1 MSSVS
6 DKYNQK
12 RKQILLDIDSGKNF
26 NVEDL
31 AMYDLTPYFNESDE
45 PNLYETII
53 LNKNQQRKV
62 SHVNE
67 NIYFSPP
74 QYDAL
79 NFLEN
84 NDKVIFSAP
93 TSFGKTM
100 IVKEYI
106 FRKKPNNIIYIVPTN
121 ALAYELEISFKENDN
136 FSDYLIY
143 DKLLSDSSIEN
154 KKMFFI
160 GTQEKFLELE
170 QSLLGEIDLFVIDE
184 AYKLQESIDNIRSYK
199 LSETF
204 LNSFVLNSHKIFL
217 LSPIAEF
224 IGFEKYNFSHFD
236 SNFNAVEKNYVL
248 LDEKDFFDRFLKE
261 GNKNKTILFC
271 SSPAQIN
278 ETYYKIESCELKKIK
293 SSFLTQLKQDIH
305 PEWIVAKLL
314 EQGILVHHG
323 QMPKYIQN
331 RMINLFNHNKKYN
344 ILFGTNSIS
353 EGINTVTKNLFIH
366 PENTV
371 GDKLL
376 LKNTI
381 GRAGRLGKYPI
392 GYIFSTK
399 ELESEIEDKI
409 QIKLAISEE
418 KELKEIEESKQDDK
432 IQLFSL
438 SYNIS
443 EEVCKLLLKKYK
455 LSLTKLEN
463 ILNVLMED
471 LRYSGIESLPF
482 MAKRAIGRN
491 YSTVPSIDKHLI
503 KGYLNVYFIN
513 DSGTNTYLNTFND
526 RIAYYKYKVNNDAS
540 ISEIINLFMQFIYTT
555 LEYNIMP
562 IVNIGLDIYDS
573 KSDWKFGSN
582 VIETLEECRRKYY
595 RKSYGSLDVDNLS
608 ESHMSIVS
616 AMKDYGMT
624 NSIKNLSID
633 ILNEIES
640 RLNVRYSTSD
650 VIRAIEYLA
659 INSKD
664 NKAYF
669 TELKNKYIY

>member
-1 MSSVS
+1 MS
-6 DKYNQK
+6 DKYNKK
-12 RKQILLDIDSGKNF
+12 RKQILLDIDSGKEF

-62 SHVNE
+62 THVNDD
-67 NIYFSPP
+67 IFFSPP

-79 NFLEN
+79 DFLKN

-106 FRKKPNNIIYIVPTN
+106 FKQKPKNIIYIVPTN

-143 DKLLSDSSIEN
+143 DKLLSDSTIEN

-160 GTQEKFLELE
+160 GTQEKFLELD

-204 LNSFVLNSHKIFL
+204 LNCFVLNSRKIFL

-236 SNFNAVEKNYVL
+236 SSFNAVEKNYVL

-278 ETYYKIESCELKKIK
+278 ETYYKIENHELKKNN

-305 PEWIVAKLL
+305 PEWVVAKLL

-331 RMINLFNHNKKYN
+331 RMINLFNHDKKYT
-344 ILFGTNSIS
+344 ILLGTNSIS

-366 PENTV
+366 PENAV
-371 GDKLL
+371 SDKLL

-399 ELESEIEDKI
+399 ELEGEIEDKI
-409 QIKLAISEE
+409 QIKLAISDE
-418 KELKEIEESKQDDK
+418 KELKEIEESKQNDK
-432 IQLFSL
+432 IQDFSL
-438 SYNIS
+438 SHNIS

-455 LSLTKLEN
+455 LSLTKLGN
-463 ILNVLMED
+463 ILNVLTED
-471 LRYSGIESLPF
+471 LMYSGIESLPF
-482 MAKRAIGRN
+482 MAKHAIGVN
-491 YSTVPSIDKHLI
+491 YKTNPNTDKHLI
-503 KGYLNVYFIN
+503 KGYLNSYFIN
-513 DSGTNTYLNTFND
+513 GSGTNTYLNTFND
-526 RIAYYKYKVNNDAS
+526 RIAYYKYKVNNDTS

-573 KSDWKFGSN
+573 NRDWKFGVN
-582 VIETLEECRRKYY
+582 VIETLEECRQKYY

-624 NSIKNLSID
+624 NSIKNLSVD

>member
-170 QSLLGEIDLFVIDE
+170 QSLLGKIDLFVIDE

-248 LDEKDFFDRFLKE
+248 LDEKDFFDKFLKE

-455 LSLTKLEN
+455 LSLTKLEK

-526 RIAYYKYKVNNDAS
+526 RIAYYKYKVNNDTS

-573 KSDWKFGSN
+573 NSEWKFGSN

>member
-1 MSSVS
+1 MS
-6 DKYNQK
+6 DRYNQK
-12 RKQILLDIDSGKNF
+12 RKQILLDIDSGKEF
-26 NVEDL
+26 NVVDL

-62 SHVNE
+62 THINDD
-67 NIYFSPP
+67 IYFSPP

-106 FRKKPNNIIYIVPTN
+106 FKQKPKNIIYIVPTN

-143 DKLLSDSSIEN
+143 DKLLSESTIVN

-160 GTQEKFLELE
+160 GTQEKFLELD

-184 AYKLQESIDNIRSYK
+184 AYKLHESIDNIRSYK

-204 LNSFVLNSHKIFL
+204 LNSFVLNSNKIFL

-224 IGFEKYNFSHFD
+224 IGFEKYNFVHFD

-248 LDEKDFFDRFLKE
+248 LDEKYFFDKFLEE
-261 GNKNKTILFC
+261 GNKNKSILFC

-278 ETYYKIESCELKKIK
+278 ETYYKIESNDFKKIK
-293 SSFLTQLKQDIH
+293 SSFLNQLRQDIH
-305 PEWIVAKLL
+305 PEWIVTKLL
-314 EQGILVHHG
+314 ERGILVHHG

-331 RMINLFNHNKKYN
+331 RMINLFNYDKKYN
-344 ILFGTNSIS
+344 ILLGTNSIS

-366 PENTV
+366 PENAV
-371 GDKLL
+371 SDKLL

-399 ELESEIEDKI
+399 ELESELEDKI

-432 IQLFSL
+432 ILDFSL
-438 SYNIS
+438 SHNIS
-443 EEVCKLLLKKYK
+443 KELCKMLLKKYK
-455 LSLTKLEN
+455 LSLTKLGN
-463 ILNVLMED
+463 ILNVLTED
-471 LRYSGIESLPF
+471 LMYSSIENLPF
-482 MAKRAIGRN
+482 MAKHAIGVN
-491 YSTVPSIDKHLI
+491 YKTNPNIDKHLI
-503 KGYLNVYFIN
+503 KGYLNSYFIN
-513 DSGTNTYLNTFND
+513 GSGTNTYLNTFND
-526 RIAYYKYKVNNDAS
+526 RIAYYKCKVNRDTS

-573 KSDWKFGSN
+573 NHEWKFGEN
-582 VIETLEECRRKYY
+582 VVDTLDVCRQKYY

-624 NSIKNLSID
+624 NSIKNLSVD

-659 INSKD
+659 INSQH
-664 NKAYF
+664 NKLYF

>member
-1 MSSVS
+1 MRKLGN
-6 DKYNQK
+6 KYNQK
-12 RKQILLDIDSGKNF
+12 RKQILLDIDRGKEF
-26 NVEDL
+26 DVENL
-31 AMYDLTPYFNESDE
+31 AMYDLTTYFNEPDE

-53 LNKNQQRKV
+53 LNKNKQRKV
-62 SHVNE
+62 THINDD
-67 NIYFSPP
+67 IYFSPP
-74 QYDAL
+74 QNDAL
-79 NFLEN
+79 AFLEN

-106 FRKKPNNIIYIVPTN
+106 FKQKPKNIIYIVPTN

-143 DKLLSDSSIEN
+143 DKLLADSTIEN

-160 GTQEKFLELE
+160 GTQEKFLELD

-184 AYKLQESIDNIRSYK
+184 AYKLQESIDNMRSYK

-204 LNSFVLNSHKIFL
+204 LKSFVLNSQKIFL

-224 IGFEKYNFSHFD
+224 IGFEKYNFLHCNSD
-236 SNFNAVEKNYVL
+236 FNAVEKNYVL
-248 LDEKDFFDRFLKE
+248 LNKKGFFEKFLKE

-271 SSPAQIN
+271 SSPTQIN
-278 ETYYKIESCELKKIK
+278 DTYYKIKSDELKKIE

-331 RMINLFNHNKKYN
+331 KMINLFNHDRKYN
-344 ILFGTNSIS
+344 ILLGTNSIS

-366 PENTV
+366 PDNKV
-371 GDKLL
+371 GDKFL

-399 ELESEIEDKI
+399 EIESEIEDKI
-409 QIKLAISEE
+409 QIRLAISEE
-418 KELKEIEESKQDDK
+418 KELKEIVDSKQDNK
-432 IQLFSL
+432 IREFSL
-438 SYNIS
+438 VHNIS
-443 EEVCKLLLKKYK
+443 EEVCKFLLNKYK

-463 ILNVLMED
+463 ILNVLTKN
-471 LRYSGIESLPF
+471 LKYSGIGNLPF
-482 MAKRAIGRN
+482 MAQSALGKN
-491 YSTVPSIDKHLI
+491 YTSIPNKDKYLI
-503 KGYLNVYFIN
+503 KGYLNYYFFADGEKI
-513 DSGTNTYLNTFND
+513 YLNTFND
-526 RIAYYKYKVNNDAS
+526 CITYYKSKVNNGTS
-540 ISEIINLFMQFIYTT
+540 ISKIINMFMQFIYST

-573 KSDWKFGSN
+573 NHEWEFGKN
-582 VIETLEECRRKYY
+582 VIDTLEECRQKYY

-608 ESHMSIVS
+608 ESHMSIVN

-624 NSIKNLSID
+624 NSIKKLSVD

-659 INSKD
+659 VNSQH
-664 NKAYF
+664 NKSYF

>member
-1 MSSVS
+1 MS
-6 DKYNQK
+6 DKYNKK
-12 RKQILLDIDSGKNF
+12 RKQILLDIDSGKEF

-31 AMYDLTPYFNESDE
+31 AMYDLTPYFSESDE

-62 SHVNE
+62 THVNDD
-67 NIYFSPP
+67 IFFSPP

-79 NFLEN
+79 DFLKN

-106 FRKKPNNIIYIVPTN
+106 FKQKPKNIIYIVPTN

-143 DKLLSDSSIEN
+143 DKLLSDSTIEN

-160 GTQEKFLELE
+160 GTQEKFLELD

-204 LNSFVLNSHKIFL
+204 LNCFVLNSRKIFL

-236 SNFNAVEKNYVL
+236 SSFNAVEKNYVL

-278 ETYYKIESCELKKIK
+278 ETYYKIENHELKKNN

-305 PEWIVAKLL
+305 PEWVVAKLL
-314 EQGILVHHG
+314 EQGILVYHG

-331 RMINLFNHNKKYN
+331 RMINLFNHDKKYT
-344 ILFGTNSIS
+344 ILLGTNSIS

-366 PENTV
+366 PENAV
-371 GDKLL
+371 SDKLL

-409 QIKLAISEE
+409 QIKLAISDE
-418 KELKEIEESKQDDK
+418 KELKEIEESKQNDK
-432 IQLFSL
+432 IQDFSL
-438 SYNIS
+438 SHNIS
-443 EEVCKLLLKKYK
+443 EEVCKMLLKKYK
-455 LSLTKLEN
+455 LSLTKLGN
-463 ILNVLMED
+463 ILNVLTED
-471 LRYSGIESLPF
+471 LMYSGIESLPF
-482 MAKRAIGRN
+482 MAKHAIGVN
-491 YSTVPSIDKHLI
+491 YKTNPNTDKHLI
-503 KGYLNVYFIN
+503 KGYLNSYFIN
-513 DSGTNTYLNTFND
+513 GSGTNTYLNTFND
-526 RIAYYKYKVNNDAS
+526 RIAYYKYKVNNDTS

-573 KSDWKFGSN
+573 NRDWKFGVN
-582 VIETLEECRRKYY
+582 VIETLEECRQKYY

-624 NSIKNLSID
+624 NSIKNLSVD

>member
-1 MSSVS
+1 MS

-12 RKQILLDIDSGKNF
+12 RKKILLDIDSGEKF
-26 NVEDL
+26 NIEDL

-53 LNKNQQRKV
+53 LNKNKQRKV
-62 SHVNE
+62 THIND

-84 NDKVIFSAP
+84 HDKVIFSAP

-121 ALAYELEISFKENDN
+121 ALAYELEISFKENNN

-143 DKLLSDSSIEN
+143 DKLLSDSIIDN

-160 GTQEKFLELE
+160 GTQEKFLELN
-170 QSLLGEIDLFVIDE
+170 QSLLGKIDLFVIDE

-204 LNSFVLNSHKIFL
+204 LNSFVLDSNKIFL

-224 IGFEKYNFSHFD
+224 IGFEKYNFLHFD

-261 GNKNKTILFC
+261 GNKNKSILFC

-278 ETYYKIESCELKKIK
+278 ETYYKIESYGHEIIK

-305 PEWIVAKLL
+305 PEWIVVKLF
-314 EQGILVHHG
+314 ERGILVHHG

-331 RMINLFNHNKKYN
+331 RMINLFNHDEKYN
-344 ILFGTNSIS
+344 ILLGTNSIS

-371 GDKLL
+371 SDKLL

-392 GYIFSTK
+392 GYIFSTR
-399 ELESEIEDKI
+399 ELESEVEDII

-418 KELKEIEESKQDDK
+418 EELKEIEESKQEDK
-432 IQLFSL
+432 IQSFCLA
-438 SYNIS
+438 YNIS
-443 EEVCKLLLKKYK
+443 EEVCKSLLKKYK
-455 LSLTKLEN
+455 LSLTKLGN

-471 LRYSGIESLPF
+471 LKYSGIENLPF
-482 MAKRAIGRN
+482 MSKRAIGRN
-491 YSTVPSIDKHLI
+491 YSTIPSIDKYLI

-513 DSGTNTYLNTFND
+513 DNGTNTYLNTIND
-526 RIAYYKYKVNNDAS
+526 QIAYYKCKVNNDTS

-555 LEYNIMP
+555 LEYNILP

-573 KSDWKFGSN
+573 NTDWKFGVN
-582 VIETLEECRRKYY
+582 VIKTLEECRQKYY

-608 ESHMSIVS
+608 ESHMSIVN

-640 RLNVRYSTSD
+640 RLNTRYSTFD

-659 INSKD
+659 MNSKD

-669 TELKNKYIY
+669 EDLKNKYIY

>member
-1 MSSVS
+1 MNN
-6 DKYNQK
+6 KYNKK
-12 RKQILLDIDSGKNF
+12 RKQMLLEIDKGKLF
-26 NVEDL
+26 NIEEL
-31 AMYDLTPYFNESDE
+31 AMYDLTPYFKDIDE

-53 LNKNQQRKV
+53 LNQNQQRKV
-62 SHVNE
+62 EHIAN

-74 QYDAL
+74 QYEAL

-106 FRKKPNNIIYIVPTN
+106 FKQKPKNIIYIVPTN

-143 DKLLSDSSIEN
+143 DKLLSDSTIEN

-160 GTQEKFLELE
+160 GTQEKFLELD
-170 QSLLGEIDLFVIDE
+170 QSFLGEIDLFVIDE

-204 LNSFVLNSHKIFL
+204 LNCFVLNSRKIFL

-248 LDEKDFFDRFLKE
+248 LDEKDFFDKFLKE

-278 ETYYKIESCELKKIK
+278 GTYYKIESHELKTIH
-293 SSFLTQLKQDIH
+293 SSFLTQLKQEIH

-331 RMINLFNHNKKYN
+331 RMINLFNHDKKYN
-344 ILFGTNSIS
+344 ILLGTNSIS

-371 GDKLL
+371 SDKLL

-392 GYIFSTK
+392 GYIFSTR
-399 ELESEIEDKI
+399 ELETEIEDKI
-409 QIKLAISEE
+409 QIKLAIAEE
-418 KELKEIEESKQDDK
+418 KELKEIEDSKQDDK
-432 IQLFSL
+432 IQGFSL

-443 EEVCKLLLKKYK
+443 EEVCKSLLKKYK
-455 LSLTKLEN
+455 LSLTKLGN
-463 ILNVLMED
+463 ILNVLKED
-471 LRYSGIESLPF
+471 LMYSSIESLPF
-482 MAKRAIGRN
+482 MTKHAIGGN
-491 YSTVPSIDKHLI
+491 YKTNPNTDKYLI
-503 KGYLNVYFIN
+503 KGYLNMYFVN
-513 DSGTNTYLNTFND
+513 DEGRNISLNTFSD
-526 RIAYYKYKVNNDAS
+526 RIAYYKCKFNNETS
-540 ISEIINLFMQFIYTT
+540 ISEIINLFMQFIYST
-555 LEYNIMP
+555 LEHNIMP
-562 IVNIGLDIYDS
+562 IVNIGLDINNS
-573 KSDWKFGSN
+573 NPNWEFGKN
-582 VIETLEECRRKYY
+582 VIGTLEECRRKYY
-595 RKSYGSLDVDNLS
+595 RKSYGTLDVDNLS
-608 ESHMSIVS
+608 ESHMSIVN

-640 RLNVRYSTSD
+640 RLNTRYSTFD

-659 INSKD
+659 MNSKD

-669 TELKNKYIY
+669 EDLKNKYIY